1 MFKKYFQNASV
12 CTTLNTTQMFDAF
25 DALHYQKIT
34 DVLGVFKWRKNTDGE
49 FLGKSTWK
57 FLLISKYIFIS
68 ENQGSI

>member
-25 DALHYQKIT
+25 ESWHQKIT
-34 DVLGVFKWRKNTDGE
+34 DVLGVFKWCKNTDGE

-68 ENQGSI
+68 ENQGGI